1 MIRKN
6 PDPASFVVASLP
18 EAPADGARVLLSV
31 VESGAALPLI
41 REGGAW
47 RSADPTAIFATAGAG
62 LAVRKAAVV
71 VDGEAVLCDPAV
83 HSRAD
88 GVVEGLIG
96 DHAVIR
102 SLGLVT
108 GFDGLTPGAKVAVGE
123 EAGSVVEFPLSAGL
137 GFVLGLGFAFSAS
150 SVMVRLDRPL
160 GG

>member
-1 MIRKN
+1 MRRKN
-6 PDPASFVVASLP
+6 PDPGSFLVAALP
-18 EAPADGARVLLSV
+18 EAPADGARALLSV
-31 VESGAALPLI
+31 PESGAALPLI

-47 RSADPTAIFATAGAG
+47 RSADPTAIFAPAGEG
-62 LAVRKAAVV
+62 VAVRKSAVV

-88 GVVEGLIG
+88 GVVEGIVEG
-96 DHAVIR
+96 HAVIR

-108 GFDGLTPGAKVAVGE
+108 GFEGLTPGAKVAVGE

-137 GFVLGLGFAFSAS
+137 GFVLGLGFAFSAT
-150 SVMVRLDRPL
+150 SVMVRLDRPI